1 MTLQSQFAKYI
12 RDRRLELKMTL
23 DEVSILAY
31 GDNTRKSMLS
41 NIENEKRTVTIET
54 MEKILT
60 ALNSRCEFIQ
70 NK

>member
-1 MTLQSQFAKYI
+1 MTLQSHFAKYI
-12 RDRRLELKMTL
+12 RDRRLELKMTI

-31 GDNTRKSMLS
+31 GDISRKSMIS
-41 NIENEKRTVTIET
+41 NIENEKRSVKIDT